1 MKKKDFYNII
11 EKSSSV
17 SELSKENLNEITNQF
32 PWFASAHLLK
42 AKQALLQNHSEFE
55 NILSTSAVYSNNRVA
70 LFELIYPSSHNKS
83 IKPDN
88 EFPELKSK
96 NNVELNATS
105 APVEVIENNNS
116 KTEELLDII
125 IEKEKTAGEKQTAEV
140 FEEMIIAS
148 EIESNFQISDSEND
162 ELIVAGGDHEEVG
175 MLAVENAARNNS
187 EEHLIEEIEA
197 VSQSGN
203 MVEFVK
209 VEIDEDADEP
219 EIDKNDVELAST
231 IFLDE
236 EIEASEKEEEV
247 KDAEVELLSLSEFS
261 HKNEEIESD
270 EEGSS
275 EENIDSELESLKV
288 LEAQNATEI
297 LIEEDIAVSDSL
309 ENNDE
314 HSFLDWL
321 KKYKDNKKPEEVIA
335 VPEIENQAISEA
347 FSAQKEAEEEALIDF
362 TPDLL
367 STNNEEDLRVIDNFV
382 HSIKEKKAELKTS
395 SVIDRAERSL
405 ENSNEIV
412 TETLAKILTAQNKY
426 QSAIS
431 MYEKLSLKLPDKSHY
446 FAALINELKN
456 KL

>member
-1 MKKKDFYNII
+1 
-11 EKSSSV
+11 
-17 SELSKENLNEITNQF
+17 
-32 PWFASAHLLK
+32 
-42 AKQALLQNHSEFE
+42 
-55 NILSTSAVYSNNRVA
+55 
-70 LFELIYPSSHNKS
+70 
-83 IKPDN
+83 
-88 EFPELKSK
+88 
-96 NNVELNATS
+96 
-105 APVEVIENNNS
+105 
-116 KTEELLDII
+116 
-125 IEKEKTAGEKQTAEV
+125 
-140 FEEMIIAS
+140 MIIAS

-270 EEGSS
+270 EEGSA